1 VPDDARGER
10 LVLLYTNP
18 ETTASEICR
27 RLSQSDLPPLWI
39 PKREDI
45 HAVPAI
51 PVLPSGKVD
60 LRRSRELAG
69 SLSTATRTE

>member
-1 VPDDARGER
+1 
-10 LVLLYTNP
+10 YTNT
-18 ETTASEICR
+18 ETTAAAIHA
-27 RLSQSDLPPLWI
+27 RLLRSGLPALWI

-60 LRRSRELAG
+60 LRQSCELAAA
-69 SLSTATRTE
+69 LATHRE